1 MVGWDEGAC
10 SRAEGMQCQSWVP
23 ALLKAKPGLT
33 LINYPLSYLHG
44 RMPAVSAPTQLLK
57 TRQWKYN
64 WSDRSGLS
72 PALRGHI
79 WSDDYHTMRPAC
91 LLIHTSPPPFPS
103 SWGAIG
109 LLGGG
114 GGGWRWREG
123 GLEMRGLRVCSGEGS
138 SCPPEDCA
146 PQYVGSVLLLCQ
158 LLLSGSMSL

>member
-33 LINYPLSYLHG
+33 LINYPLSYSHG

-91 LLIHTSPPPFPS
+91 LLIHTPPPSPPA
-103 SWGAIG
+103 GA
-109 LLGGG
+109 LLVSLAVVVVVGGG
-114 GGGWRWREG
+114 GREDWKWEVCVSAVG
-123 GLEMRGLRVCSGEGS
+123 RGAAV
-138 SCPPEDCA
+138 
-146 PQYVGSVLLLCQ
+146 PQKTVRP
-158 LLLSGSMSL
+158 SMWGVSFCCVSFSLAAQCRYK

>member
-33 LINYPLSYLHG
+33 LINYPLSYSHG

-79 WSDDYHTMRPAC
+79 WSDDYHTMRSAC
-91 LLIHTSPPPFPS
+91 LLIHTPPLPLQLGRYWSP
-103 SWGAIG
+103 
-109 LLGGG
+109 
-114 GGGWRWREG
+114 WRWWWWLAVEG
-123 GLEMRGLRVCSGEGS
+123 GRTGNERFACLQWGEEQLS
-138 SCPPEDCA
+138 PRRLCA
-146 PQYVGSVLLLCQ
+146 PVCGECPFAVSA
-158 LLLSGSMSL
+158 SP